1 MGKAGVWVV
10 RVPRAE
16 QDPAARAQI
25 DTELRALDEDLRM
38 LGATI
43 RVGNVSA
50 GEAWAGKGVGI
61 EALRAIGPATRDR
74 IQELKGLQELVRGE
88 REKRQKDRDGGRGPR
103 PRSEDDLNRDIER
116 LQGKMAAGGLSLS
129 QEKAAVKDLS
139 VLQQQIK
146 ALRVS
151 GAGEPAASPKA
162 SPKAGAPAAA
172 VQEAKKNMDWLRQEL
187 DILRAR
193 ESFYKSHMGKHDAQQ
208 KEVRDGISGVVKERD
223 ELRKKRDAT
232 YKKLQEL
239 NKFNSAEEKTAFQ
252 CRKSARAV
260 RDLVEKGDFEAAQE
274 AANAQVEKWMSECWN
289 SAEYRKEYVKLHSQR
304 SRQRFRGE
312 VEAEVDKELGIE
324 GFTSG
329 SSGPI
334 MTDKVKESIKSKA
347 KREVDALLAQAARGA
362 KSNA

>member
-1 MGKAGVWVV
+1 MRMSKADNRLILLGTKGGPKIGPDTAWPTSNILVVEGHPYLIDAGLGVTRQVWKAGFN
-10 RVPRAE
+10 
-16 QDPAARAQI
+16 PA
-25 DTELRALDEDLRM
+25 
-38 LGATI
+38 
-43 RVGNVSA
+43 
-50 GEAWAGKGVGI
+50 
-61 EALRAIGPATRDR
+61 
-74 IQELKGLQELVRGE
+74 
-88 REKRQKDRDGGRGPR
+88 
-103 PRSEDDLNRDIER
+103 DIER
-116 LQGKMAAGGLSLS
+116 IFITHHHADHNMELGGFVHN
-129 QEKAAVKDLS
+129 A
-139 VLQQQIK
+139 
-146 ALRVS
+146 
-151 GAGEPAASPKA
+151 
-162 SPKAGAPAAA
+162 
-172 VQEAKKNMDWLRQEL
+172 W
-187 DILRAR
+187 
-193 ESFYKSHMGKHDAQQ
+193 
-208 KEVRDGISGVVKERD
+208 ISGVVKERD

-239 NKFNSAEEKTAFQ
+239 NKFNSAEEKVAFQ

-274 AANAQVEKWMSECWN
+274 AANAQVEKWISECWN